1 MADDTVGFSM
11 FAVAMLKISVG
22 AAEMF
27 VMVDDGAVYS
37 NFEAPGIPDNT
48 LLALVDRHDAID
60 AAVPTTGTD
69 RIVGCEVDCDIVL
82 GFTFTDWD
90 VVSGVWLIVV
100 IEVSDTSVDVA
111 CGVAALVH

>member
-1 MADDTVGFSM
+1 M

-37 NFEAPGIPDNT
+37 NFEAPCTPDNT
-48 LLALVDRHDAID
+48 LLALVARHADCDAMD
-60 AAVPTTGTD
+60 AADPTTGTD

-82 GFTFTDWD
+82 GFTFIDCD
-90 VVSGVWLIVV
+90 VVSRVWLLVV